1 MARRTKGLATPKAAR
16 RRERKRKG
24 GIQVRRKKEF
34 TYRGMTLDKLQ
45 ELNFKEFM
53 NIIPSR
59 QRRSFRRGLS
69 KEQAKLI
76 TDSNNKPD
84 KVLRTHRREM
94 IIIPQFVGRTF
105 AVHNG
110 KEFVSLEIMPEMI
123 GLYFGE
129 LAPTRTSPTHTGP
142 GVGAT
147 KSSKFMPLK

>member
-1 MARRTKGLATPKAAR
+1 
-16 RRERKRKG
+16 
-24 GIQVRRKKEF
+24 
-34 TYRGMTLDKLQ
+34 MTLDKLQ

-53 NIIPSR
+53 DIIPSR

-110 KEFVSLEIMPEMI
+110 KEFVNLEIMPEMI